1 MLIISDS
8 THTYKATVISEATTE
23 PCSSLQRPANTN
35 CPRRSSHHMRP
46 LTCVTTRGYGWF
58 AKRNRRSDQR
68 ASGKI
73 LQAMWV
79 WQCAHT
85 DSTNHLLT
93 KLKQTFHRFLWQK
106 SYRLGCKPP
115 GTAASFVSPDRCSMA
130 LQVDEMPPMLPR
142 KGPAGKH
149 RLASKE
155 SSSGFILGCCFT
167 LQSLML
173 LCLVA
178 GYMRRNECVLV
189 IFEFLFCEAKKSEY
203 NSERLHSFR

>member
-1 MLIISDS
+1 MLIVSDS
-8 THTYKATVISEATTE
+8 TNTYKSTVISEAPTE

-58 AKRNRRSDQR
+58 AKRNPRSDQR

-85 DSTNHLLT
+85 HSTIHLLT
-93 KLKQTFHRFLWQK
+93 KLKQSTVWCDRNA
-106 SYRLGCKPP
+106 YRLGCKPP
-115 GTAASFVSPDRCSMA
+115 RTAVSFVSPDRCSMA
-130 LQVDEMPPMLPR
+130 LQVGEMPLMLPR

-173 LCLVA
+173 LWLVA

-189 IFEFLFCEAKKSEY
+189 IFELLFCEAKNSEY